1 MLSAVLCL
9 NACRRES
16 WLFSL
21 VDAPLSSVNTV
32 IGYSGGKELNPT
44 YKRIKDHTESVLV
57 EFDPSVLS
65 FEEVL
70 VEVRFEIIVIR
81 SFMRIEY

>member
-1 MLSAVLCL
+1 MSSRAFCGTVS
-9 NACRRES
+9 RRES
-16 WLFSL
+16 WPFSL

-70 VEVRFEIIVIR
+70 VEVRFENIVIR
-81 SFMRIEY
+81 SLCE